1 MRRISVPVG
10 TVVAFLVL
18 VATLAA
24 QQPTTQRAPGQAQ
37 PMQAAEQMFTYVAE
51 WEVAPENRAKYSD
64 NLRNTTRP
72 VLERLAS
79 DGTLAAWGIF
89 ATYVHQKDQN
99 THGFWW
105 TAPSLA
111 NIERART
118 ELIRAAQQQPQIP
131 VLSHRDYLLLSTDRN
146 ARTTKPTSGFL
157 FVISTVLQPG
167 KEEQWRQWL
176 ATHIRPVYDDLVANG
191 TVSSYQVDA
200 EYVRT
205 ENPGLRFFAY
215 VAPSAEALD
224 KIRTAF
230 GTAMEKRTAEQR
242 QAFQQGIDT
251 LFVPG
256 SRRDYMAE
264 AFAYWVK

>member
-1 MRRISVPVG
+1 MKRAFVPVW
-10 TVVAFLVL
+10 TLSTCLVL
-18 VATLAA
+18 VTALAA
-24 QQPTTQRAPGQAQ
+24 QQPSTPRAAAQ
-37 PMQAAEQMFTYVAE
+37 PQTQAAQGQMFTYVAE
-51 WEVAPENRAKYSD
+51 WEVASENRSKYSD

-72 VLERLAS
+72 VLERLAA

-105 TAPSLA
+105 TAPSIA

-131 VLSHRDYLLLSTDRN
+131 VVSHRDYLLLSTDRN
-146 ARTTKPTSGFL
+146 ARTAKSTSGFL

-167 KEEQWRQWL
+167 KEEQWGQWL

-200 EYVRT
+200 EFVRT

-224 KIRTAF
+224 KIRAAF

-264 AFAYWVK
+264 VFAYWVK